1 MEDEDFVGAKPA
13 IKSETVRGGIYE
25 IANGVTGIFG
35 NVLGIS
41 QAIGL
46 INGIASIFAGIQ
58 TIRARKKANKR
69 IEGVF
74 SSPEVYDP
82 TNEEGV

>member
-1 MEDEDFVGAKPA
+1 MGEDFIESKPA
-13 IKSETVRGGIYE
+13 VQSETVRGGIYE
-25 IANGVTGIFG
+25 IANGVSQIFG

-58 TIRARKKANKR
+58 TIRARKKARTR
-69 IEGVF
+69 IEGVIRR
-74 SSPEVYDP
+74 PDYGDN
-82 TNEEGV
+82 NEEYGV